1 MLWKLI
7 QTSHICNQMSHK
19 VFHVFV
25 GLYEPLI
32 LMYPL
37 NVLNS
42 ANTSRDQS
50 QHMVF
55 KGIICAVLDHVNIA
69 DIHFR
74 VPQ

>member
-7 QTSHICNQMSHK
+7 QTSHIRIQMSHK
-19 VFHVFV
+19 VFHFFV
-25 GLYEPLI
+25 DLYEPLI
-32 LMYPL
+32 LMYPS

-55 KGIICAVLDHVNIA
+55 KGIICAVLHHVSIA